1 MLDCSQESRAQQVTR
16 AGESAKNHGFCIIN
30 HGSCSENEE
39 FCTGNHGFCIN
50 DDGICSENDG
60 FCSEN
65 DGICIENDIFC
76 IENEKSSKSPG
87 RPYGHV
93 GVDTGAL
100 PYEHLFRE
108 QDAAD
113 DDDDGAVSGVS
124 WAFSGVSW
132 AFSGVSCVTYAFLC
146 VFCAKPDGFDT
157 DGGRLM
163 PTKTLSVNKSPGGN
177 APGGER
183 MRN

>member
-39 FCTGNHGFCIN
+39 LCTGNHGFCIN

-124 WAFSGVSW
+124 WAFLGRFQ
-132 AFSGVSCVTYAFLC
+132 AFLVLLTRFCVCFVLNLMGLIQMEGVSCPQKRYPLINHQEE
-146 VFCAKPDGFDT
+146 
-157 DGGRLM
+157 
-163 PTKTLSVNKSPGGN
+163 TLREVR
-177 APGGER
+177 E
-183 MRN
+183 